1 MDFIWLWAK
10 WDGAEEN
17 KNRRL
22 GNKWILWQAKLE
34 SGHSGRLLK
43 NFLERITE
51 LPTNIK
57 KSWSFPLITQEQNIR
72 AAPETSQP
80 WKYEP
85 WMYIK
90 VSGLDKVTFAI
101 HFQLPKALQSHGGTY
116 WHYFKDKET
125 EAQRLAHS
133 QAHTHFHSQF
143 ARESYWN
150 SSPDYFN
157 HLAAIVESSSS

>member
-1 MDFIWLWAK
+1 M
-10 WDGAEEN
+10 GT
-17 KNRRL
+17 
-22 GNKWILWQAKLE
+22 WQTKLE
-34 SGHSGRLLK
+34 SGHSGRHLK

-51 LPTNIK
+51 LSTNIK
-57 KSWSFPLITQEQNIR
+57 KSRSFPLIAQEQNIR

-101 HFQLPKALQSHGGTY
+101 CFQLPKALQSHGGTY

-125 EAQRLAHS
+125 KAQRLAQLS
-133 QAHTHFHSQF
+133 GTHTFPFSVL
-143 ARESYWN
+143 ARERYWN

-157 HLAAIVESSSS
+157 HLAAIVKSSSS